1 MDSQDLPLIDQ
12 LLDRTEGVSKVVHVH
27 DVGRGGAHLAE
38 RLVEGGASE
47 VTVAEGEVNV
57 QHRTPRSVLQ
67 HRVGDPADIGHLGS
81 RSDDQRTGG
90 GDPLPVGVGL
100 GHREGVLAGR
110 DIDPEGY
117 GKVGCRPDGSVE
129 SGILAGVAAG
139 PHPVGGERDALE
151 PLP

>member
-1 MDSQDLPLIDQ
+1 MDRQDLPLIDQ
-12 LLDRTEGVSKVVHVH
+12 LLDRTEGVSEVVHVH
-27 DVGRGGAHLAE
+27 DVGCGGAHLAE

-47 VTVAEGEVNV
+47 VTVAEGEVDI
-57 QHRTPRSVLQ
+57 QHRAPRGVLQ

-81 RSDDQRTGG
+81 RSDDQCTGS

-117 GKVGCRPDGSVE
+117 GKVGCRPDGSVKPGVLT
-129 SGILAGVAAG
+129 GIAAG

-151 PLP
+151 TLP

>member
-1 MDSQDLPLIDQ
+1 MDRQDPPLTNQ

-27 DVGRGGAHLAE
+27 NVGRGGAHLAE

-47 VTVAEGEVNV
+47 VTVAEGEVDV
-57 QHRTPRSVLQ
+57 HHGTSRGILQ

-81 RSDDQRTGG
+81 RSDDQRTGS
-90 GDPLPVGVGL
+90 GDPLPIGIGL

-110 DIDPEGY
+110 NIDPEGD

-129 SGILAGVAAG
+129 PSILTGVATG